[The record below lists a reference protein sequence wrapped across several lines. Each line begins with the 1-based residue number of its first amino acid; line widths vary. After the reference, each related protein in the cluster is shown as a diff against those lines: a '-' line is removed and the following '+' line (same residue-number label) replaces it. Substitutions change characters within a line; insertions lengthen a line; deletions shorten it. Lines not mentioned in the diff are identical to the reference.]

1 MAIRQPPDDY
11 IPRVVRGGRV
21 QPPRVVRYEEPQ
33 PAWHRRVLRFL
44 LRPYI
49 ALPLLFATALIVS
62 VFGYYWIVFSARID
76 NLLKGE
82 VFTRSAGIYAA
93 PKQIRAGQSLSSDDL
108 LAYLKRAGYVER
120 TQQAEVARGRYAFDG
135 TTVEIDPG
143 ADANVDNTKAFEPL
157 RVQFARGGK
166 SIAAIVE
173 RNNGARLDK
182 AQLEPEL
189 ISSVTGRER
198 AKRRVIGFND
208 LPPDLVKAITVT
220 EDRAFFEHHGVNIRG
235 IIRALLRRYDNSDPN
250 SPLRISLRFIAIRF
264 TSVNSR
270 AFLSMVSVRLQAP
283 TSTKMLRLLRCLSR
297 LFSRD

>member
-93 PKQIRAGQSLSSDDL
+93 PKQIRARQRLSSDDL
-108 LAYLKRAGYVER
+108 LAYLKRDGYVDR
-120 TQQAEVARGRYAFDG
+120 THQSQ
-135 TTVEIDPG
+135 
-143 ADANVDNTKAFEPL
+143 
-157 RVQFARGGK
+157 
-166 SIAAIVE
+166 
-173 RNNGARLDK
+173 
-182 AQLEPEL
+182 
-189 ISSVTGRER
+189 
-198 AKRRVIGFND
+198 
-208 LPPDLVKAITVT
+208 
-220 EDRAFFEHHGVNIRG
+220 
-235 IIRALLRRYDNSDPN
+235 
-250 SPLRISLRFIAIRF
+250 
-264 TSVNSR
+264 
-270 AFLSMVSVRLQAP
+270 
-283 TSTKMLRLLRCLSR
+283 
-297 LFSRD
+297 